1 MRPDQLYH
9 AVRSIYSEL
18 VVPNGAA
25 TGLPVSHLAHVG
37 NAYLGLGRGA
47 GSFEPAEGCRM
58 TSVSGVETMPT
69 TQGFFGSWSQ
79 VSSTGSSTSA
89 LLPDSQGL
97 DSQSSDAYS
106 PPVEEASYSKEVNL
120 FSSSDDA
127 DEENAWPDGTDEE
140 ELGGQWANL
149 MDTPAGSQVPW
160 AQANTHSDKRHHDND
175 MPVMAPMAPV
185 APVDELRDMPLPCV
199 RGQWANLMDTPAG
212 SQVPWAQDNT
222 HSDKR
227 HHDNDMP
234 VMAPMAPVAPVDE
247 LRGMPLPVDTGM
259 GHDFED
265 SNLYQPLLEPIL
277 EADAPLFRARKAAAA
292 VGGDGRKNVTG
303 RVLPASSNARARG
316 GQDVKANDDVTS
328 DDVSAELDAVH
339 LDLQRLCLKEA
350 LPQSDDVSAELDAV
364 HLDLQR
370 LCLNSIHND
379 LIQAPQT
386 MPAVSAPAPERSNAV
401 ASSGATLEAPPSGE
415 VNTATHARNE
425 RPPSLKCYIQSP
437 PKGPSKLVGGSGS
450 CPAKVGIVFLAPGG
464 EVLVGTKCTNT
475 VSEEH
480 VQVAPK
486 NLSPS
491 LRVEA
496 ITVPEICSTGI
507 FSSDEIRSV
516 PIRSTEIEY

>member
-160 AQANTHSDKRHHDND
+160 AQA
-175 MPVMAPMAPV
+175 
-185 APVDELRDMPLPCV
+185 
-199 RGQWANLMDTPAG
+199 
-212 SQVPWAQDNT
+212 NT

>member
-185 APVDELRDMPLPCV
+185 APVDELR
-199 RGQWANLMDTPAG
+199 
-212 SQVPWAQDNT
+212 
-222 HSDKR
+222 
-227 HHDNDMP
+227 
-234 VMAPMAPVAPVDE
+234 
-247 LRGMPLPVDTGM
+247 GMPLPVDTGM

-316 GQDVKANDDVTS
+316 GQDVKANDDVT
-328 DDVSAELDAVH
+328 
-339 LDLQRLCLKEA
+339 
-350 LPQSDDVSAELDAV
+350 SDDVSAELDAV

>member
-1 MRPDQLYH
+1 MLLTRRGAEQQDDSSKCAACGYFKPTGVRQCARCLSDMRPDQLYH

-160 AQANTHSDKRHHDND
+160 AQ
-175 MPVMAPMAPV
+175 
-185 APVDELRDMPLPCV
+185 
-199 RGQWANLMDTPAG
+199 
-212 SQVPWAQDNT
+212 DNT

-316 GQDVKANDDVTS
+316 GQDVKANDDVT
-328 DDVSAELDAVH
+328 
-339 LDLQRLCLKEA
+339 
-350 LPQSDDVSAELDAV
+350 SDDVSAELDAV